1 MIRRPPR
8 STLFP
13 YTTLF
18 RSVDVGHAA
27 LAQLLEDLV
36 TRVEQLAREARGAV
50 QASRRLRRGADGGAA
65 AGPRRRRRRFWLHP
79 DQQVPV
85 AGGETGGARGHP
97 APLGGAAIAH
107 FRTQV
112 RPSVL
117 ARYRA
122 WSA

>member
-50 QASRRLRRGADGGAA
+50 QASRRLRRGAGGGAA
-65 AGPRRRRRRFWLHP
+65 AGPRRRRRRVPLHP
-79 DQQVPV
+79 DQQGPL
-85 AGGETGGARGHP
+85 AGGGGGGGRGP
-97 APLGGAAIAH
+97 PGALWGAAVA
-107 FRTQV
+107 
-112 RPSVL
+112 PS
-117 ARYRA
+117 R
-122 WSA
+122 